1 MTEPEPLHDAGARG
15 PSRLFLNRERRL
27 RSGWR
32 LLLFFAAL
40 ALVVPLVTALATT
53 AFRAAGVPFEP
64 REASGQPGAI
74 VPLLVLFLAALVAT
88 LAVAAIFLRAFEGR
102 PLATLGAPLGGGAWR
117 SAWKSAGLG
126 IAVGSAPALLVVGAG
141 LALGFATTEAVFAGG
156 ASRAGAIAAA
166 ALAMLFV
173 SVWEEVLWRGYALQQ
188 IAQGAGK
195 WIAAIATSA
204 IWALGH
210 LGNDGANASGLVE
223 TGLSG
228 VLLAWIVMRTGSIWF
243 AFGYHV
249 AWNVVSAVVLGLTT
263 SGHDLSATILR
274 TRLHGPDFLT
284 GGDYGFEG
292 SVVTGALDL
301 TFLAIALLF
310 ADRLPGHRELR
321 RYFGG
326 APRSAGGP
334 DSFAAPGVA
343 SGSASDPAARSNSSA
358 ASSSIASNAS
368 GFGNRTAFPG
378 GSGMPHSASGVPSA
392 RVKTPDGVTQG
403 DMGQSS
409 GPADRDLES

>member
-1 MTEPEPLHDAGARG
+1 MIELEPTRDAGPRG
-15 PSRLFLNRERRL
+15 PSKILLNRERRL

-32 LLLFFAAL
+32 LLLFFASL
-40 ALVVPLVTALATT
+40 ASVIPLVTALATT
-53 AFRAAGVPFEP
+53 IFRAAGVPFEP
-64 REASGQPGAI
+64 RAASGQPGAI
-74 VPLLVLFLAALVAT
+74 APLLVLFLAALLAT
-88 LAVAAIFLRAFEGR
+88 LAVAAILLRAFEAR
-102 PLATLGAPLGGGAWR
+102 PLATLGAPLRGGAWR
-117 SAWKSAGLG
+117 SAWRSAGLG

-141 LALGFATTEAVFAGG
+141 LALGFAATEPAFAGG
-156 ASRAGAIAAA
+156 ANQAGAIAAA

-173 SVWEEVLWRGYALQQ
+173 SVWEEVLWRGYVLQQ

-195 WIAAIATSA
+195 WIAVLATSA
-204 IWALGH
+204 IWALAH
-210 LGNDGANASGLVE
+210 LGNDGANVSGLVE

-228 VLLAWIVMRTGSIWF
+228 VLLAWIVMRTGSLWF

-263 SGHDLSATILR
+263 SGQDLSATILR

-284 GGDYGFEG
+284 GGAYGFEG
-292 SVVTGALDL
+292 SVVTGVLDL
-301 TFLAIALLF
+301 TLLAIALLF

-321 RYFGG
+321 RYFG
-326 APRSAGGP
+326 
-334 DSFAAPGVA
+334 
-343 SGSASDPAARSNSSA
+343 SASDPAARSSNSA
-358 ASSSIASNAS
+358 ASSSIASNDS
-368 GFGNRTAFPG
+368 GLGNRTAFPG
-378 GSGMPHSASGVPSA
+378 GSGIPHSASGVPSA